1 MQWLNTIVDELIA
14 RHGDKEIVVSSGVS
28 PSGTYHL
35 GTLREVLTAE
45 VIARELR
52 RRGHTA
58 RHLHIADDLDVFRKV
73 PANIDLSYEQY
84 LGQPLCDVPSPDGV
98 AGKSYADY
106 FLQDLVDAAKK
117 MDLSVE
123 IIRAHER
130 YRAGF
135 YVPAIEKTLVSIA
148 EIRQILEDVSG
159 RKLDPNWTPIQIIEN
174 GRVKN
179 RQFDTIDTEHKTLG
193 YKTQDGNEGTASYAN
208 GDVALS
214 WRVDWP
220 ARWWLLG
227 VDAEPF
233 GRDHATKGG
242 SYDTG
247 KEIARK
253 VFGIEP
259 PLPVPYG
266 FINRVGDTK
275 KMSKSAGNVV
285 TAKQLLDMMP
295 AELVWFF
302 ILRSAPEKQLYFDEG
317 ETLLRLFDEFAALL
331 ENSNREAWE
340 QQLLDLCLYG
350 VEQQTI
356 SNVPF
361 SHLVASYQ
369 AALRDPA
376 ATLEI
381 IKRTEHAAIAEQQA
395 TTIER
400 ELRLIDNWLTT
411 SAPESLVFS
420 LRKNVDMSEFTPG
433 ELEYFG
439 MLAES
444 IASAPDDAD
453 GAWFHTAIY
462 DLKEQV
468 AIPPKEL
475 FGSLYRLLI
484 GKNSGPRAGWF
495 LSLLPRDWLLAR
507 LRGDQ

>member
-1 MQWLNTIVDELIA
+1 
-14 RHGDKEIVVSSGVS
+14 
-28 PSGTYHL
+28 
-35 GTLREVLTAE
+35 
-45 VIARELR
+45 
-52 RRGHTA
+52 
-58 RHLHIADDLDVFRKV
+58 
-73 PANIDLSYEQY
+73 
-84 LGQPLCDVPSPDGV
+84 
-98 AGKSYADY
+98 
-106 FLQDLVDAAKK
+106 
-117 MDLSVE
+117 
-123 IIRAHER
+123 
-130 YRAGF
+130 
-135 YVPAIEKTLVSIA
+135 
-148 EIRQILEDVSG
+148 
-159 RKLDPNWTPIQIIEN
+159 
-174 GRVKN
+174 
-179 RQFDTIDTEHKTLG
+179 
-193 YKTQDGNEGTASYAN
+193 
-208 GDVALS
+208 
-214 WRVDWP
+214 
-220 ARWWLLG
+220 
-227 VDAEPF
+227 
-233 GRDHATKGG
+233 
-242 SYDTG
+242 
-247 KEIARK
+247 
-253 VFGIEP
+253 
-259 PLPVPYG
+259 
-266 FINRVGDTK
+266 
-275 KMSKSAGNVV
+275 MSKSAGNVV

-395 TTIER
+395 ATIER

-420 LRKNVDMSEFTPG
+420 LRTNVDMSEFTPG

-495 LSLLPRDWLLAR
+495 LSLLSRDWLLAR